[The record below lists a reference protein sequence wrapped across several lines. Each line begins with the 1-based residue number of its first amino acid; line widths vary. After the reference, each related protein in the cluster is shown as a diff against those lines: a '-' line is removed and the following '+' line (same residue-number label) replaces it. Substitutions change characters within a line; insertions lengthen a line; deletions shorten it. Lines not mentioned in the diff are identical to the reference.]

1 MAALW
6 SMAFTRFR
14 ACLLNF
20 AVLLGLASALAS
32 FASAAPTLLSMN
44 EPSFGSSPS
53 GQSTLAFSRP
63 RQSRAV
69 TQPGMVV
76 LVVVVGTG
84 AVVVVVVV
92 AGGGLATSA
101 KGDSEFTV
109 RQA

>member
-1 MAALW
+1 
-6 SMAFTRFR
+6 MAFTRFR

-20 AVLLGLASALAS
+20 AAFVGLASAFAS
-32 FASAAPTLLSMN
+32 FASAAPTFVSMN

-69 TQPGMVV
+69 TQPGIVV
-76 LVVVVGTG
+76 LVVVVGPAT
-84 AVVVVVVV
+84 VVVVMVVVVV
-92 AGGGLATSA
+92 ACGGLATSA